1 MKDTKNASKVVRR
14 EARNALLELM
24 KDSYY
29 KFLVI
34 DEGLIIV
41 PLIGASAFRSFKSP
55 VKDAPLPEGV
65 NLKEVFST
73 PSRFG
78 LNVKSI
84 GHELDETLRMAIEVQ
99 G

>member
-1 MKDTKNASKVVRR
+1 MRR
-14 EARNALLELM
+14 EAINALPKLM

-29 KFLVI
+29 KLLVI

-41 PLIGASAFRSFKSP
+41 PFIGASAFRSFKSP

-78 LNVKSI
+78 RILSPLGMNFTRHRGWK
-84 GHELDETLRMAIEVQ
+84 
-99 G
+99 

>member
-14 EARNALLELM
+14 EARDALLELM
-24 KDSYY
+24 NDSCY

-55 VKDAPLPEGV
+55 VKDAPLPGGV

-78 LNVKSI
+78 LNFKSK
-84 GHELDETLRMAIEVQ
+84 
-99 G
+99 